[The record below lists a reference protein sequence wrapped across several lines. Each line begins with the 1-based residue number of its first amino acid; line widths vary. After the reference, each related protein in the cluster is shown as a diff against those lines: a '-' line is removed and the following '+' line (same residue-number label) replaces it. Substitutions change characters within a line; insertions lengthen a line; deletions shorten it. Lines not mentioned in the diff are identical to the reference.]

1 MLTLEKQKETF
12 DLHTSFSI
20 SRGASDAI
28 DVVTVSLSDGEYIGR
43 GECRPYARYGETP
56 ESVLSAIESV
66 STQIENEVSRLE
78 LLELLPAGAA
88 RNVIDCALWDL
99 ESKQAGKSVWNL
111 IGGKGNLK
119 SVPTVQTLSLS
130 SPEDMAKAAKQHSVY
145 KTLKIKLGGDSQD
158 IERLKAIKVARPD
171 AELVI
176 DANEGW
182 TLDELKKFLDSA
194 QDLNVSMIEQPLPK
208 ESDGELQ
215 GYDSGSILICGDES
229 IHDIDDIVKKS
240 DLYGMVNI
248 KLDKSGGLT
257 HALQMIDK
265 INKLNNQGKK
275 IQLMVGC
282 MVCTS
287 LAIAPHIILAQ
298 NCELADLD
306 GPWWLSDDRENGMSF
321 KNGKAIPGTLWG
333 MSGKKGQ

>member
-1 MLTLEKQKETF
+1 MLKLEKRKETF

-20 SRGASDAI
+20 SRGASNAI
-28 DVVTVSLSDGEYIGR
+28 DVVTVNLNDGEHTGR
-43 GECRPYARYGETP
+43 GECRPYARYNETP
-56 ESVLSAIESV
+56 DSVLSAIESI
-66 STQIENEVSRLE
+66 SKNIENGSSRLE

-88 RNVIDCALWDL
+88 RNAVDCALWDL

-111 IGGKGNLK
+111 IGGKGRIK
-119 SVPTVQTLSLS
+119 PVSTVQTLSLS
-130 SPEDMAKAAKQHSVY
+130 NPKDMAKAAQQHSAY

-158 IERLKAIKVARPD
+158 IDRLKAIKDTRPD

-182 TLDELKKFLDSA
+182 NFDELKEFVNCA

-208 ESDGELQ
+208 DSDDKLC

-229 IHDIDDIVKKS
+229 IHDINDIIEKS

-248 KLDKSGGLT
+248 KLDKAGGLT
-257 HALQMIDK
+257 HALQMVDK
-265 INKLNNQGKK
+265 INEFNKQGKA

-282 MVCTS
+282 MVCSS
-287 LAIAPHIILAQ
+287 LAIAPHMILAQ
-298 NCELADLD
+298 NCDLADLD
-306 GPWWLSDDRENGMSF
+306 GPWWLSDDRENGATF
-321 KNGKAIPGTLWG
+321 KNGMAVPGTLWG
-333 MSGKKGQ
+333 EV

>member
-1 MLTLEKQKETF
+1 MLKLEKIKETF

-20 SRGASDAI
+20 SRGVSNVI
-28 DVVTVSLSDGEYIGR
+28 DVVTVSLSDGEYTGR
-43 GECRPYARYGETP
+43 GECRPYARYNETP
-56 ESVLSAIESV
+56 DSVLSAIEVV
-66 STQIENEVSRLE
+66 SAHIENGASRLE
-78 LLELLPAGAA
+78 LLKLLPAGAA
-88 RNVIDCALWDL
+88 RNAVDCALWDL

-111 IGGKGNLK
+111 IGSEGSVKP
-119 SVPTVQTLSLS
+119 VPTVQTLSLL
-130 SPEDMAKAAKQHSVY
+130 SPKDMAKAAKQHSAH

-158 IERLKAIKVARPD
+158 IDRLRAIKVARPD

-182 TLDELKKFLDSA
+182 TFDELKEFVDYA

-208 ESDGELQ
+208 GSDGELR

-229 IHDIDDIVKKS
+229 IHDIHDIVEKS

-248 KLDKSGGLT
+248 KLDKAGGLT
-257 HALQMIDK
+257 HALQMVDK
-265 INKLNNQGKK
+265 INELNNQGKK

-298 NCELADLD
+298 NCDLADLD
-306 GPWWLSDDRENGMSF
+306 GPWWLSYDREDCATF
-321 KNGKAIPGTLWG
+321 KNGTAIPGTLWG
-333 MSGKKGQ
+333 LS